1 VTHTYDDLDDL
12 RRLDKVWYEE
22 GELEV
27 DLEALDADD
36 EVDELDAIDQVYE
49 VDEDGSPLGRRAWS
63 RSGRVAR
70 RRTTTLLN
78 ASTVTILV
86 GFAVG
91 TIAVSAVILAG
102 QFLTTRQ
109 LFFLT
114 HSTLGIIIVHAFG
127 GGLGTLCT
135 VHDSPL
141 KEVVR
146 KLSTVSMAVVA
157 WLTSAIGTWFGYAG
171 YRAPLPPGG
180 DIEMYP
186 RAYLLSSPRLAFWET
201 FAMEWKVHIGWLT
214 PFLASAVAF
223 VALRYGRRLVA
234 DIQVRKML
242 TNLFIIAF
250 ATALVAAGLGALVN
264 VTAPN
269 DFMHRGW
276 HP

>member
-1 VTHTYDDLDDL
+1 MTHTYDDDLDDL
-12 RRLDKVWYEE
+12 DGLEE
-22 GELEV
+22 GWY
-27 DLEALDADD
+27 D
-36 EVDELDAIDQVYE
+36 VDE
-49 VDEDGSPLGRRAWS
+49 PPPRRSARG
-63 RSGRVAR
+63 RSGRIAR

-78 ASTVTILV
+78 ASTITIVV

-91 TIAVSAVILAG
+91 TMAVSAVILAG

-109 LFFLT
+109 LFFVT
-114 HSTLGIIIVHAFG
+114 HSVFGIIIVHAFG
-127 GGLGTLCT
+127 GGIGTLCT
-135 VHDSPL
+135 IKDSPL
-141 KEVVR
+141 KELVR
-146 KLSTVSMAVVA
+146 KLSTASMAVVA

-171 YRAPLPPGG
+171 YRAQPPPGG
-180 DIEMYP
+180 NLEMYP
-186 RAYLLSSPRLAFWET
+186 RAYLLNSPKLAFWET

-234 DIQVRKML
+234 DVQVRKMM

>member
-1 VTHTYDDLDDL
+1 MTHTYDDLDDL
-12 RRLDKVWYEE
+12 DKAWYGEGKLDI
-22 GELEV
+22 
-27 DLEALDADD
+27 DLDE
-36 EVDELDAIDQVYE
+36 EVDELDE
-49 VDEDGSPLGRRAWS
+49 VDDDEPEPESEYQPEYQRLALG
-63 RSGRVAR
+63 RSGRIAR
-70 RRTTTLLN
+70 RRTTTLLH
-78 ASTVTILV
+78 ASTVTIV
-86 GFAVG
+86 GGFVAGMAV
-91 TIAVSAVILAG
+91 VSLVILAG

-141 KEVVR
+141 KEIVR

-171 YRAPLPPGG
+171 YRAKVPPGG

-186 RAYLLSSPRLAFWET
+186 RSYLLSTPKLAFWET

>member
-1 VTHTYDDLDDL
+1 MTHTYDDLDDL
-12 RRLDKVWYEE
+12 HGLDRVWYEE
-22 GELEV
+22 GDLEV
-27 DLEALDADD
+27 DPDLDLDTVDVDEMDD
-36 EVDELDAIDQVYE
+36 EVYE
-49 VDEDGSPLGRRAWS
+49 VDDEDDPPLRQYAWS
-63 RSGRVAR
+63 RSGRIAR

-86 GFAVG
+86 GFALG
-91 TIAVSAVILAG
+91 TAAVSAVILVG
-102 QFLTTRQ
+102 QLLTTRQ

-171 YRAPLPPGG
+171 YRARVPAGG
-180 DIEMYP
+180 NIEMYP
-186 RAYLLSSPRLAFWET
+186 RAYLLNSPKLAFWEN

-214 PFLASAVAF
+214 PFLATAVAF

>member
-1 VTHTYDDLDDL
+1 MTHTYDDDLDDL
-12 RRLDKVWYEE
+12 DDLDGLDKGWYE
-22 GELEV
+22 
-27 DLEALDADD
+27 DD
-36 EVDELDAIDQVYE
+36 EP
-49 VDEDGSPLGRRAWS
+49 PLRRSARG
-63 RSGRVAR
+63 RSGRIAR

-78 ASTVTILV
+78 ASTVTIVV

-91 TIAVSAVILAG
+91 TTAVSAVILAG

-109 LFFLT
+109 LFFVT
-114 HSTLGIIIVHAFG
+114 HSVFGIIIVHAFG
-127 GGLGTLCT
+127 GGIGTLCT
-135 VHDSPL
+135 IKDSPL
-141 KEVVR
+141 KELVR
-146 KLSTVSMAVVA
+146 KLSTASMAVVA

-171 YRAPLPPGG
+171 YRAQPPPGG
-180 DIEMYP
+180 NLEMYP
-186 RAYLLSSPRLAFWET
+186 RAYLLNSPKLAFWET

-234 DIQVRKML
+234 DVQVRKLM